1 GPRGPKASPSS
12 PRPARTG
19 PGPRSRPATSPSGPV
34 PRPRARSRSTRC
46 RPKLRRRADGGRGLR
61 RAGRPGAPTDPRT
74 ARRGRAAR
82 RSDRGGA
89 ARAVRDLAAGRLPA
103 PAGPARGG
111 PGHRAG
117 RGHAPRL
124 RGGRRRTRR
133 GPGMARALRERLRAA
148 ARRPGDRARSGPP
161 RTAARP
167 GGAARPRRRGAA
179 TGRLTAG
186 DRCARRS
193 DSARF
198 GCVATDGE
206 GENSARRRRELL
218 ERVRALAPGGER
230 VLIGSTGGP
239 GAGKSTA
246 AAWLARTL
254 DPAGR
259 RAVWVPMDGFHLA
272 QAELERLGRAH
283 GKGAID
289 TFDGAGYR
297 SLLDRIARERD
308 RIVYAPAFD
317 RRIEEP
323 VAGSIPVFPQ
333 TEVVVTE
340 GNYLL

>member
-1 GPRGPKASPSS
+1 
-12 PRPARTG
+12 
-19 PGPRSRPATSPSGPV
+19 
-34 PRPRARSRSTRC
+34 
-46 RPKLRRRADGGRGLR
+46 
-61 RAGRPGAPTDPRT
+61 
-74 ARRGRAAR
+74 
-82 RSDRGGA
+82 
-89 ARAVRDLAAGRLPA
+89 
-103 PAGPARGG
+103 
-111 PGHRAG
+111 
-117 RGHAPRL
+117 
-124 RGGRRRTRR
+124 
-133 GPGMARALRERLRAA
+133 
-148 ARRPGDRARSGPP
+148 
-161 RTAARP
+161 
-167 GGAARPRRRGAA
+167 
-179 TGRLTAG
+179 
-186 DRCARRS
+186 
-193 DSARF
+193 
-198 GCVATDGE
+198 VATDGE

-230 VLIGSTGGP
+230 VLIGITGCP

-340 GNYLL
+340 GNYLLDAEEPWAGVRRALSEVWYCELDEPTRLARLAARHERFGKSPEEARAWIEAVDEPNARRIRAARERADLVLDVDALGIGPEAAAPPHGR